1 MFETL
6 RAKQPGTSL
15 SRILFYELAAWV
27 MRVLSWLFYRTK
39 TIDPH
44 KVPALGPVLLA
55 GNHQSLLDPP
65 LMSIRIRHR
74 HLNFVAKSGLF
85 SFRPFAY
92 VISLLNAI
100 PLREDT
106 GDTAAIRETIA
117 RLERGGAVLIF
128 PEGSRS
134 PDGAV
139 DVFKRGVALLVKKA
153 KCPVVPVAIEGA
165 FDAWPIHRGVP
176 NLFGCHVYV
185 KYGDPIDS
193 TELLK
198 DGPDAGLEILRLRI
212 EAMRRDLRTLLREET
227 QGRYPAPGLG
237 DEPLKP
243 QRCSTSI
250 GSLVESPR
258 ILADRS
264 QTASS

>member
-6 RAKQPGTSL
+6 RAKQPGSSL

-27 MRVLSWLFYRTK
+27 MRVLSWIFYRAK
-39 TIDPH
+39 VIDSH
-44 KVPALGPVLLA
+44 KVPATGPVLLA

-65 LMSIRIRHR
+65 LIGIRIRQR

-85 SFRPFAY
+85 TFGPFAY

-100 PLREDT
+100 PLREET
-106 GDTAAIRETIA
+106 GDAAAIRETIA
-117 RLERGGAVLIF
+117 RLDRGGAILIF

-165 FDAWPIHRGVP
+165 FDAWPVHNSKP
-176 NLFGCHVYV
+176 KLFGCRVYV

-212 EAMRRDLRTLLREET
+212 EALRRDLRAELREESR
-227 QGRYPAPGLG
+227 GRFPAPGPG
-237 DEPLKP
+237 DEPLKS
-243 QRCSTSI
+243 QR
-250 GSLVESPR
+250 GSLDAKSPLESP
-258 ILADRS
+258 S
-264 QTASS
+264 ASTGTSSNGN